1 MRTFEYALLTLA
13 LGTLVVLGALS
24 LAATVKTSLEASAE
38 RIALVQR

>member
-1 MRTFEYALLTLA
+1 MRTFEYALLTLT
-13 LGTLVVLGALS
+13 LGTLVLIGAVG